1 MGEGT
6 QVGGQLLVELNDL
19 RIAEKELTQ
28 LLARLQA
35 DEQEARA
42 LYSRLNDWKGQSA
55 DYTRQQIEEFFAGL
69 SKRIQS
75 IEMQKKSLL
84 QYIEIMIQTD
94 QER

>member
-1 MGEGT
+1 M
-6 QVGGQLLVELNDL
+6 GGQLLVELNDL

-55 DYTRQQIEEFFAGL
+55 DYTRQQIEEFLRACPNVFNP
-69 SKRIQS
+69 SKCRRKACCNIS
-75 IEMQKKSLL
+75 RS
-84 QYIEIMIQTD
+84 
-94 QER
+94 